1 MKNLIKSIAV
11 FAIAYFAFKYL
22 LWFGI
27 GYAIIVSIVKKR
39 EANEPTF
46 VDYLWR
52 LATSI
57 DQTLN
62 ACLLFPLNDTMR
74 LPKGTNYGNIDETIS
89 GVTGKN
95 QLSNSLTWFGK
106 LINWFLSKLEKDHSL
121 KSIELDEN

>member
-1 MKNLIKSIAV
+1 MKNLIKSIVV
-11 FAIAYFAFKYL
+11 FAIAYFALKYL
-22 LWFGI
+22 LWLGVI
-27 GYAIIVSIVKKR
+27 YSLITCVIRKN

-46 VDYLWR
+46 SEYLWH

-62 ACLLFPLNDTMR
+62 TCLLFILNDLMR
-74 LPKGTNYGNIDETIS
+74 LPKGTNYGNMDETIS

-106 LINWFLSKLEKDHSL
+106 AVNWFLSKLEKDHSI
-121 KSIELDEN
+121 KSIEDDE